1 MEATHLGVGEKA
13 AEKGKLRPSSAFIA
27 GGERGGGGW
36 RPWSRTLVTML
47 WWLAGPAAPWRA
59 VVSFIPG
66 LMGGPRSAFEPVAR
80 VGKVFRPHC
89 SWPDPLI
96 IVFPFSH
103 TETNLEIIKTP
114 FLLFQN

>member
-13 AEKGKLRPSSAFIA
+13 AEKGEASAVERFYSW
-27 GGERGGGGW
+27 GGERGG